1 MHSTFEDKI
10 FELINLKQEGEYWDF
25 KRQWHENKTDLL
37 HDIIC
42 MANNLSNNDGYI
54 IIGIDEKNGNP
65 WGVSFQRMYD
75 MSNDSHIFITEQKKN
90 YLPLYEAKLMHQFDH
105 RWNTFV
111 NGEPKDVTMEQ
122 KEDTDFT
129 VTPQYYVPYAETVLR
144 TTTLDL
150 IIVQALRE
158 AMDGDEKKLRSL
170 VAEKAASS
178 GDLFATE
185 SADGVDWQKVYGS
198 KDLCAAMF
206 EVVEKLCP
214 KYLMGWRDICRAT
227 DARTTIA
234 TVIPFAGANHKF
246 LMFRFGRQSK
256 TTLQSCFLADLDSLV
271 LDFFAR
277 QKLGGT
283 DLTYTYIR
291 QFPILPP
298 SAYHEVAQN
307 FIVPRVMA
315 LTYTAT
321 DMAEWAK
328 ALWQDSS
335 LKIRLKMLQLNNKEN
350 EGITDEKFTDREF
363 SENFLPPYIFDDAKR
378 AVLRAELDAYYARL
392 YGLTRTEL
400 QYILD
405 PHSVMGQD
413 YPSETF
419 RVLKDNEIAKYGE
432 YRTQRLVLEAWD
444 RME

>member
-1 MHSTFEDKI
+1 MQLKSLWIKNYK
-10 FELINLKQEGEYWDF
+10 NLKDF
-25 KRQWHENKTDLL
+25 SLDFEKGNGLSIL
-37 HDIIC
+37 IG
-42 MANNLSNNDGYI
+42 NNGSG
-54 IIGIDEKNGNP
+54 K
-65 WGVSFQRMYD
+65 S
-75 MSNDSHIFITEQKKN
+75 KKKD

-122 KEDTDFT
+122 KEDTNFT

-150 IIVQALRE
+150 KIVQALRE
-158 AMDGDEKKLRSL
+158 AMDGDERKLRSL
-170 VAEKAASS
+170 VAEKAANS
-178 GDLFATE
+178 GDLFTTE

-198 KDLCAAMF
+198 KDLCAAVF
-206 EVVEKLCP
+206 DVAEKLCP
-214 KYLMGWRDICRAT
+214 KYLMGWRNITNAT
-227 DARTTIA
+227 NERTVIASILPFCGVGNSGVVANISTSITTIQKA
-234 TVIPFAGANHKF
+234 CLLAN
-246 LMFRFGRQSK
+246 LD
-256 TTLQSCFLADLDSLV
+256 TLSFEFV
-271 LDFFAR
+271 AR
-277 QKLGGT
+277 MKIGGT
-283 DLTYTYIR
+283 NFNFFIVN
-291 QFPILPP
+291 QLPVLQP
-298 SAYHEVAQN
+298 TEYSEAALS

-321 DMAEWAK
+321 DMTEWAK
-328 ALWQDSS
+328 ALWNGSS
-335 LKIRLKMLQLNNKEN
+335 LKMRLKMLQLNNKEN
-350 EGITDEKFTDREF
+350 EGITDEKFVDREF
-363 SENFLPPYIFDDAKR
+363 TESFLPPYIFDDAKR

-392 YGLTRTEL
+392 YGLKRIEL

-419 RVLKDNEIAKYGE
+419 RVLKESEIAKYGE